1 MARTRNASSGSEPA
15 PRRRQVAAER
25 AHAALLRY
33 ILDHPDATCKSAAE
47 GLGMSFPNVCR
58 VVAGFRDRGL
68 VVGREHKQT
77 GKRGPW
83 SQVLALAPH
92 LGATIGVDLEA
103 TQVRGVLLD
112 FANNVIETVRRP
124 VPASAGPPEIVAL
137 VAETAGSLAELNR
150 KTRGGPGAAAG
161 LALPG
166 PITDARLGRIR
177 TFLQFGEAEI
187 EFAPAA
193 QRAAGVPTFST
204 SNTYC
209 FAVGHHRLTHP
220 GRPGIDL
227 VILDRFGIGAAA
239 LWDGRLFSGADD
251 YAGDLGLL
259 RCGTGEPGRRFVDV
273 CTGASLLARERTR
286 GGTRGLWDLLQAPED
301 PVVTEWLAGAV
312 PAFAEAVAIGLVM
325 YNPDRILIEGIFNRL
340 PVGIRDRIT
349 GLATDEAVKLGHKP
363 PKIEFFAGDDLFGAR
378 GAALLARDAVAD
390 AAVLDILRTA
400 RGG

>member
-1 MARTRNASSGSEPA
+1 
-15 PRRRQVAAER
+15 
-25 AHAALLRY
+25 
-33 ILDHPDATCKSAAE
+33 
-47 GLGMSFPNVCR
+47 MSFPNVCR

-68 VVGREHKQT
+68 IVGREHKQT

-83 SQVLALAPH
+83 SQVLSLAPS

-124 VPASAGPPEIVAL
+124 VPPTAGPPEIVPL
-137 VAETAGSLAELNR
+137 VAEVAGSLAELNR
-150 KTRGGPGAAAG
+150 KSRGGPCAAAG

-166 PITDARLGRIR
+166 PVVDVSRGRIR

-193 QRAAGVPTFST
+193 QQAAAVPTFSA

-209 FAVGHHRLTHP
+209 FAVGHYRLTHP
-220 GRPGIDL
+220 GRPGIDM
-227 VILDRFGIGAAA
+227 VILDRFGTGAAVM
-239 LWDGRLFSGADD
+239 WDGRLFSGADY
-251 YAGDLGLL
+251 YAGDVGLL
-259 RCGTGEPGRRFVDV
+259 PCNTVNPSRRFSEV
-273 CTGASLLARERTR
+273 CTGSSLLQRERSR
-286 GGTRGLWDLLQAPED
+286 GGTRGLWELLQVPDD
-301 PVVTEWLAGAV
+301 PLVKEWLAEAV
-312 PAFAEAVAIGLVM
+312 PAFARAIVIGLVM
-325 YNPDRILIEGIFNRL
+325 YNPDRTLIEGIFNRL
-340 PVGIRDRIT
+340 PAEVRGRIT

-363 PKIEFFAGDDLFGAR
+363 PKIEFFEGDDLYGAR

-400 RGG
+400 RSG